1 MTETTHSFDRPDAGA
16 ETTTIT
22 PYRNGPYLV
31 RGPFTLRDQNGE
43 EIPTSRRTIALCRCG
58 KSRMRPY
65 CDGTHK
71 LIDFRA
77 PGVLE
82 TWPPESAP
90 EQAAPPTPKERTQ
103 PDAVTR

>member
-1 MTETTHSFDRPDAGA
+1 MTKRIRSFKGGDVSA
-16 ETTTIT
+16 EPTTIT

-31 RGPFTLRDQNGE
+31 RGPFILRDQDGE

-77 PGVLE
+77 PGMFE

-90 EQAAPPTPKERTQ
+90 SAAPATPR
-103 PDAVTR
+103 